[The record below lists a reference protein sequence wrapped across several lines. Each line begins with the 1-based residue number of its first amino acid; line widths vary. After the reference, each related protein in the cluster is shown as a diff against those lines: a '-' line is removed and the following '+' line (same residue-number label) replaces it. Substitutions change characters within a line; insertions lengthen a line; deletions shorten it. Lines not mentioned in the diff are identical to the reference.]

1 MKEVLQTRSYGMV
14 TGVLSEK
21 DIEVKQLSDGREK
34 IQGAITVENKQGVYR
49 IGVNNIFHYKKG
61 AEEVEENE
69 TRGWKNWIGFMSS
82 GVDKKEAIK
91 NGVTPSY
98 VNCTISLNTYERA
111 NRNGNG
117 VASYTNLS
125 GNFITVVDE
134 ISVGEG
140 VAEFS
145 MDCIIKSIKPETD
158 NNGETGRALMDVY
171 TVDYFKNMHIVHIVV
186 PEEYYDA
193 IMQGYVDEIS
203 GEYVDKL
210 EVGDTITLYCEI
222 ANVGGSTQPVHSGF
236 GRKVTTRQGFTRQ
249 EFQLVGADIP
259 KNKSGNPMELE
270 AAFDEETIKQLE
282 KEMNIRLEEIQSN
295 STTNSAPTQSS
306 QPKFGNKSSI
316 KERMASMSLDD
327 MPF

>member
-14 TGVLSEK
+14 SGVLSEK
-21 DIEVKQLSDGREK
+21 DIEVKQLPDGREK
-34 IQGAITVENKQGVYR
+34 IQGVVTIENKQGVYR
-49 IGVNNIFHYKKG
+49 VSVNNIFHYTKG
-61 AEEVEENE
+61 AEETEENE
-69 TRGWKNWIGFMSS
+69 TRGWKNWIGFMSN
-82 GVDKKEAIK
+82 GVDKKEAAK
-91 NGVTPSY
+91 NGINPSY
-98 VNCTISLNTYERA
+98 VNCTISLNTYERV

-125 GNFITVVDE
+125 GNFITVVDKA
-134 ISVGEG
+134 SVGEG

-145 MDCIIKSIKPETD
+145 VECIIKAIKPETD
-158 NNGETGRALMDVY
+158 NNGETGRALVDVY
-171 TVDYFKNMHIVHIVV
+171 TVDYFKNMHVVHIVV

-193 IMQGYVDEIS
+193 IMNGYVDEVS

-222 ANVGGSTQPVHSGF
+222 ANVGGSTKPVHSGF
-236 GRKVTTRQGFTRQ
+236 GRKVTVLQGFTRQ

-259 KNKSGNPMELE
+259 KNKSNNPMELE
-270 AAFDEETIKQLE
+270 ASFDEETIKQLE
-282 KEMNIRLEEIQSN
+282 KEMNIRLEEIQ
-295 STTNSAPTQSS
+295 TNSANNTSSQSS

>member
-14 TGVLSEK
+14 SGVLSEK
-21 DIEVKQLSDGREK
+21 DIEVKQLPDGREK
-34 IQGAITVENKQGVYR
+34 IQGAVTIENKQGVYR
-49 IGVNNIFHYKKG
+49 VSVNNIFHYTKG
-61 AEEVEENE
+61 AEETEENE
-69 TRGWKNWIGFMSS
+69 TRGWKNWIGFMSN
-82 GVDKKEAIK
+82 GVDKKEAAK
-91 NGVTPSY
+91 NGTNPSY
-98 VNCTISLNTYERA
+98 VNCTISLNTYERV

-125 GNFITVVDE
+125 GNFITVVDKA
-134 ISVGEG
+134 SVGEG

-145 MDCIIKSIKPETD
+145 VECIIKAIKPETD
-158 NNGETGRALMDVY
+158 NNGETGRALVDVY
-171 TVDYFKNMHIVHIVV
+171 TVDYFKNMHVVHIVV

-193 IMQGYVDEIS
+193 IMNGYVDEVS

-222 ANVGGSTQPVHSGF
+222 ANVGGSTKPVHSGF
-236 GRKVTTRQGFTRQ
+236 GRKVTVLQGFTRQ

-259 KNKSGNPMELE
+259 KNKSNNPMELE
-270 AAFDEETIKQLE
+270 ASFDEETIKQLE
-282 KEMNIRLEEIQSN
+282 KEMNIRLEEIQ
-295 STTNSAPTQSS
+295 TNSVNNTSSQSS

>member
-14 TGVLSEK
+14 SGVLSEK
-21 DIEVKQLSDGREK
+21 DIEVKQLPDGREK
-34 IQGAITVENKQGVYR
+34 IQGAVTIENKQGVYR
-49 IGVNNIFHYKKG
+49 VSVNNIFHYTKG
-61 AEEVEENE
+61 AEETEENE
-69 TRGWKNWIGFMSS
+69 TRGWKNWIGFMSN
-82 GVDKKEAIK
+82 GVDKKEAAK
-91 NGVTPSY
+91 NGTNPSY
-98 VNCTISLNTYERA
+98 VNCTISLNTYERV

-125 GNFITVVDE
+125 GNFITVVDKA
-134 ISVGEG
+134 SVGEG

-145 MDCIIKSIKPETD
+145 VECIIKAIKPETD
-158 NNGETGRALMDVY
+158 NNGETGRALVDVY
-171 TVDYFKNMHIVHIVV
+171 TVDYFKNMHVVHIVV

-193 IMQGYVDEIS
+193 IMNGYVDEVS

-222 ANVGGSTQPVHSGF
+222 ANVGGSTKPVYSGF
-236 GRKVTTRQGFTRQ
+236 GRKVTVLQGFTRQ

-259 KNKSGNPMELE
+259 KNKSNNPMELE
-270 AAFDEETIKQLE
+270 ASFDEETIKQLE
-282 KEMNIRLEEIQSN
+282 KEMNIRLEEIQ
-295 STTNSAPTQSS
+295 TNSVNNTSSQSS